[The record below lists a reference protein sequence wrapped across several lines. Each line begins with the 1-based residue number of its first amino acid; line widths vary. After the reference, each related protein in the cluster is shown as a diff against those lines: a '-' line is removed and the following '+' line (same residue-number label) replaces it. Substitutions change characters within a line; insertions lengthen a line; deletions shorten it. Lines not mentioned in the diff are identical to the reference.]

1 MRKGDIMATNYE
13 ATITLTFTESVE
25 APSKKEAVNQIMDN
39 FYNDYGFRI
48 SKEEIT
54 SFKVGVSE

>member
-1 MRKGDIMATNYE
+1 MATNYE

-25 APSKKEAVNQIMDN
+25 APNKQEAVNQIMDN

-48 SKEEIT
+48 SQEEIT

>member
-1 MRKGDIMATNYE
+1 MATNYE

-25 APSKKEAVNQIMDN
+25 APNKQEAINQIMDN